1 MQQYARHATL
11 FSDAQFA
18 CIQKTRVL
26 VAGAGGLG
34 STVLQ
39 LLTRY
44 GFGEIHFYDDG
55 VLDPPDLNRQI
66 LYTSQDLGSPK
77 ASTAKTLLEAIN
89 PQVKIVAHQERLSKD
104 SNLPDVD
111 FVMDCL
117 DNFAGRLL
125 LDERFFQRQ
134 IPVIHGGASTFFGQV
149 TTLVPGKTL
158 GLAGIYGERNMQ
170 DSPGCP
176 KDIYPPVVTA
186 VASVQASEAVKL
198 ACGLYDKLLL
208 NKIQVIDLL
217 TNSFDMIKIQGPSI
231 DET

>member
-1 MQQYARHATL
+1 MRQYARHSGL
-11 FSDAQFA
+11 FSEAQFA
-18 CIQKTRVL
+18 RIQETRVL

-55 VLDPPDLNRQI
+55 ILDPPDLNRQI
-66 LYTSQDLGSPK
+66 LYTSRDLGVSK
-77 ASTAKTLLEAIN
+77 ASTAKDLLRAIN
-89 PQVKIVAHQERLSKD
+89 PDVTIIAHQERLSMD
-104 SNLPDVD
+104 SQLPDVD
-111 FVMDCL
+111 LVMDCL

-125 LDERFFQRQ
+125 LDARFFKQG

-158 GLAGIYGERNMQ
+158 GLADIYGERNMQ
-170 DSPGCP
+170 DVPGRP

-186 VASVQASEAVKL
+186 VASVQASESVKL
-198 ACGLYDKLLL
+198 ACGLYDALLL

-217 TNSFDMIKIQGPSI
+217 NNAFDVIKIHPAGA
-231 DET
+231 